1 MYDLQTF
8 SVFLLAAFVIAAT
21 PGSAIMYV
29 AARTLAGGRGEGI
42 ASTLGTA
49 VGGFLHVAASALG
62 LSALLMT
69 SANAFTVIK
78 LAGAAYLIWLGVKM
92 WREAG
97 APLDVSLTSEGIGK
111 AFRDGIVVEILN
123 PKMAAFF
130 LAFLP
135 QFIDPTR
142 SVLLQMSVLGTI
154 VVVLNS
160 LADLIVIVIAS
171 RARDGL
177 LSRPSLVTRI
187 RQGSAGVMMLLG
199 ASLLM
204 SRRTP

>member
-1 MYDLQTF
+1 MYDGQTF
-8 SVFLLAAFVIAAT
+8 ALFLAAAFVIAAT

-29 AARTLAGGRGEGI
+29 AARTLAGGRIEGI

-49 VGGFLHVAASALG
+49 VGGFVHVVASGLG
-62 LSALLMT
+62 LSAILMA

-78 LAGAAYLIWLGVKM
+78 IAGAAYLIWLGIKM

-97 APLDVSLTSEGIGK
+97 APLDIDLTSDGVGK

-135 QFIDPTR
+135 QFIDPSK

-160 LADLIVIVIAS
+160 LADLVVITIAT

-187 RQGSAGVMMLLG
+187 RQGSAAVMMALG
-199 ASLLM
+199 VSLLM
-204 SRRTP
+204 TRRS